1 MIISDLSQLD
11 NYVYCHPYHI
21 YIYYIY
27 HTWSHAVLESPWGN
41 PKETKARIA
50 RIVRACM
57 ASRKLSKGRAL
68 AQCEVR
74 VWRRAFCQP
83 ANKIS
88 LISWIWRR
96 KIEAVCTYIYVIHT
110 LCTCALYIY
119 VYVCVRV
126 YIYIHI
132 TFSVR

>member
-1 MIISDLSQLD
+1 MSIVTHI
-11 NYVYCHPYHI
+11 I
-21 YIYYIY
+21 YIYIIYIYIY

-96 KIEAVCTYIYVIHT
+96 KIEAVCTYIYIYMLYILSVHAHYI
-110 LCTCALYIY
+110 YIY

-126 YIYIHI
+126 YIYTYNI
-132 TFSVR
+132 